1 MNIEDDL
8 SALFSGIA
16 IPRGCV
22 GLRPQ
27 HGWGSRA
34 GCAADEGGLWRTANL
49 SALSPWLP
57 RDAEPAAGNAACAA
71 AR

>member
-22 GLRPQ
+22 GLPPQ

-34 GCAADEGGLWRTANL
+34 GCAADEGGLWRRLWAQ
-49 SALSPWLP
+49 SP
-57 RDAEPAAGNAACAA
+57 RRFIFGQIFERNMNIRCD
-71 AR
+71 